1 MPQQTYG
8 QVLGGLVLRKRKAA
22 GLTQM
27 QLAEDAFGTTGKTRR
42 ISELETGTVANP
54 HPKTIDPI
62 ISVLKISIEELEE
75 CARQASV
82 TVDVDLDRAY
92 REARNLIDAL
102 ARQFEHSNP
111 TATLAAID
119 DYLRG
124 KAREWRELRERI
136 ETIDAPDSA
145 IDRLKREAALALS
158 EGEFDRVDA
167 LLTEAE
173 EVYQRERTL
182 IEVKKYSEIRVTR
195 GYNGLFQGKS
205 EFALDLFLSS
215 ADLLHPFDESEAA
228 ELLNQVAANVYE
240 FARRSL
246 DTDFLVAARLLDALI
261 RMPTMQGN
269 EFELA
274 KANYRL
280 GLIYRNDAESTR
292 PDLRQSALTKAASHA
307 RRAWDYFQEN
317 GQAFDAVSAAT
328 SLANCLWQHGNSS
341 ASKEQISEAVDLLR
355 VAKKWAEAGEDI
367 EELLPHVYNSL
378 GSALMDLCLVDDGG
392 PSAAGLRE
400 AQEAFSAGI
409 SISEKL
415 SHPEGW
421 GVAKMNLG
429 GLLGY
434 MARSSNLSTPFRSFL
449 RVRAIAEISSG
460 LETFPSEAFP
470 YRFANGQHRL
480 ARVLREHALEV
491 NEGMAEFYLFRAL
504 GAYESAASVLTKERD
519 SVSWADMQLEIG
531 SIFAYH
537 AELGDGDVRQQDLEM
552 AIERFRNAIPIFTAS
567 GDNHKADW
575 CASALQR
582 AESSLAEMKA
592 V

>member
-62 ISVLKISIEELEE
+62 ISVLKISNEELEE
-75 CARQASV
+75 CARQASG
-82 TVDVDLDRAY
+82 TVDADLDRAY

-111 TATLAAID
+111 TSTLAEID
-119 DYLRG
+119 DYLRT
-124 KAREWRELRERI
+124 KAKEWRALRERI
-136 ETIDAPDSA
+136 ETIDAQDNA
-145 IDRLKREAALALS
+145 IDRLKREAGLALS

-182 IEVKKYSEIRVTR
+182 VEVKKYSEIRVTR
-195 GYNGLFQGKS
+195 GYNGLFRGKS
-205 EFALDLFLSS
+205 EFALDLFLSA
-215 ADLLHPFDESEAA
+215 ADLLRPFDESEAA
-228 ELLNQVAANVYE
+228 ELLNQIAADVYE

-246 DTDFLVAARLLDALI
+246 DADYSVAASLLDTLVK
-261 RMPTMQGN
+261 MPTMQGN

-292 PDLRQSALTKAASHA
+292 PDLRQAALTKAASHA
-307 RRAWDYFQEN
+307 RRAWNYFQEN

-328 SLANCLWQHGNSS
+328 SLANCLWQHGNSN
-341 ASKEQISEAVDLLR
+341 ASKEQISEAIDLLR
-355 VAKKWAEAGEDI
+355 AAKKSAEVGEDT
-367 EELLPHVYNSL
+367 EVLLPHVYNSL
-378 GSALMDLCLVDDGG
+378 GSALMDLCFVDDGDL
-392 PSAAGLRE
+392 SAADLGE

-409 SISEKL
+409 GISEKL

-421 GVAKMNLG
+421 GIAKMNLG
-429 GLLGY
+429 GLLGF
-434 MARSSNLSTPFRSFL
+434 MAMSSNLSPPVRNFL

-470 YRFANGQHRL
+470 FRFANGQYRL

-491 NEGMAEFYLFRAL
+491 DEGMAELYLFRAL

-519 SVSWADMQLEIG
+519 SEFWARIQLEIG

-537 AELGDGDVRQQDLEM
+537 AKLGEGDTRQRDLEM
-552 AIERFRNAIPIFTAS
+552 AIERFRSAIPVFNAS

-575 CASALQR
+575 CADALQR

-592 V
+592 S